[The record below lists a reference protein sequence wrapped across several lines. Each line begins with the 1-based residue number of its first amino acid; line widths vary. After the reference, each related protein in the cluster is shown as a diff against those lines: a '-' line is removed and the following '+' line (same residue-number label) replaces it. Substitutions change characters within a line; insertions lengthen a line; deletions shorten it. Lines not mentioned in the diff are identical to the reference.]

1 LNYILWLQDLLDS
14 SSDEYGDDFDDERDV
29 IGLDVLVENTFPNL
43 LNGRF
48 NIIIVAQ
55 VPVVSILC

>member
-1 LNYILWLQDLLDS
+1 MNYILWLQDLLDS
-14 SSDEYGDDFDDERDV
+14 SSDEYRDDFDDERDV

-43 LNGRF
+43 LNGRS